1 MSEISPTD
9 WPRAPIHRLDTDG
22 VFMITAA
29 TLHKNH
35 FFNSSEKLSLLESN
49 LLSLANQY
57 QWQLEAWSIFS
68 NHYHFIARSQP
79 NALDLGDFIK
89 HLHNNT
95 ARELNQLDESI
106 GREVWYNFWD
116 TKLTFQHSYLARLN
130 YVHQNPVK
138 HGLVPVAN
146 HYRWCSAA
154 WFERVVSAATRKT
167 IYGFKTDKLKIYDE
181 F

>member
-1 MSEISPTD
+1 MSEISPKD

-35 FFNSSEKLSLLESN
+35 FFNSSEKLSLLESI
-49 LLSLANQY
+49 LLSLAQQY

-68 NHYHFIARSQP
+68 NHYHFIARSLP

-95 ARELNQLDESI
+95 ARELNQLDETV

-146 HYRWCSAA
+146 HYQWCSAA
-154 WFERVVSAATRKT
+154 WFERTVTAATRKT
-167 IYGFKTDKLKIYDE
+167 IYGFKTDKLKTYDE